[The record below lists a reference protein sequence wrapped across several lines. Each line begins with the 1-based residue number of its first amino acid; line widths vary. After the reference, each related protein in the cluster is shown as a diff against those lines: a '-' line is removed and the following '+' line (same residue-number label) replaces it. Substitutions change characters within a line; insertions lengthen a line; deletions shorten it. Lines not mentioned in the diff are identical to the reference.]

1 MPGQRLRE
9 ARTRRGWTQKELAGD
24 RYTASYIS
32 ALEKGLTRASIAA
45 LDYLGARLGVPTDYF
60 VRDERPAWE
69 RMHADLLL
77 ASEQWTDAADAYTT
91 LLDRS
96 QPDTERALILRGRA
110 EAYCRLMRANDAL
123 ADAAAAHPILVAA
136 GRRIDA
142 AYAAYW
148 LAYAHYQLDN
158 IDEARGLAQQLLA
171 EVRAGLSVQADF
183 TVRLLMALANI
194 AGVEGRHRQALAY
207 LEEGRSL
214 ADALDDRRRATF
226 LFSLALGYSDTN
238 DHEAALRAGA
248 QALALYQAADAE
260 REVAS
265 LRNTLAITHLGLGSL
280 GRARTFAAQAHRD
293 ATRLADPRLTA
304 HVLDTEARIAAE
316 RRPAR
321 RGHRPRHRVRPA
333 RPRDRLCLGRGR
345 CPPHPGPRPP
355 VVRQPAGRR
364 VRLRRLR
371 RPAPHPRPARPPARG
386 PPRMVGAPRLPEPPP
401 RSRHAPHRGRQRTD
415 LTRRTAVRT
424 AES

>member
-24 RYTASYIS
+24 RYTGSYIS

-77 ASEQWTDAADAYTT
+77 ASEQWADAADAYSA
-91 LLDRS
+91 LLDRP

-110 EAYCRLMRANDAL
+110 EAYCRLMRAGDAL
-123 ADAAAAHPILVAA
+123 ADAAAAHPVLVAA

-158 IDEARGLAQQLLA
+158 LDEARGLAQQLLA

-183 TVRLLMALANI
+183 TVRLLVALANI

-214 ADALDDRRRATF
+214 ADALDDRRRATY
-226 LFSLALGYSDTN
+226 LFSLALGYSDTD

-304 HVLDTEARIAAE
+304 HVLDTEARIAADAGQLDE
-316 RRPAR
+316 AIAR
-321 RGHRPRHRVRPA
+321 ATESAAARPRHRLR
-333 RPRDRLCLGRGR
+333 LGRGR

-355 VVRQPAGRR
+355 GVRQPARPPSPTTPPPPPCSAPTPSTPACARSSANGRSSSSPR
-364 VRLRRLR
+364 TATPKPSRSSR
-371 RPAPHPRPARPPARG
+371 RP
-386 PPRMVGAPRLPEPPP
+386 
-401 RSRHAPHRGRQRTD
+401 
-415 LTRRTAVRT
+415 
-424 AES
+424 

>member
-183 TVRLLMALANI
+183 TVRLLVALANI

-316 RRPAR
+316 SGQLDEAIARATESAQLAHETGYAWAEADALRTRAHAHQASGNLPAAESDYAASAALLR
-321 RGHRPRHRVRPA
+321 THGQHARLRAVLREWSELLVSQNRHPEAVTLLTEA
-333 RPRDRLCLGRGR
+333 VSDA
-345 CPPHPGPRPP
+345 
-355 VVRQPAGRR
+355 PAGR
-364 VRLRRLR
+364 
-371 RPAPHPRPARPPARG
+371 
-386 PPRMVGAPRLPEPPP
+386 
-401 RSRHAPHRGRQRTD
+401 
-415 LTRRTAVRT
+415 
-424 AES
+424 